1 MYQER
6 NLKFLKRF
14 FDLIFSLIFLIL
26 LLPVLFIIALFI
38 KIDSKGPVFFKQDRL
53 TLNGKVFT
61 IYKFRTMVENAEK
74 MGTGLFSYDGDS
86 RITRVGQFLRKTS
99 LDEIPQLINI
109 IIGNMSIVGPRPPV
123 SYELGD
129 YKDLND
135 EYKKRFTVL
144 PGVTGLAQVIGRN
157 ELPWEEK
164 VKYDNQ
170 YIEKF
175 KKYGIFLDIK
185 IIFLTF
191 ARVFNKTDIV
201 ETRNEKFANLSD
213 EEIAKKTAEEI
224 AIKAKKSEI
233 NN

>member
-201 ETRNEKFANLSD
+201 EARNEKFANLSD

-224 AIKAKKSEI
+224 AIKAKKI
-233 NN
+233 